1 MKLVCYNA
9 KCDEDR
15 MNARVWGEKFLEYL
29 YSEVKSKYPR
39 LHLNEVKAYK
49 VYCVYSNKGN
59 LKGFTLYKMGSNA
72 ILGSLDVFGISH
84 IWHLKRCLE
93 SVCLK

>member
-1 MKLVCYNA
+1 MKIVCYKA
-9 KCDEDR
+9 KSNEDR
-15 MNARVWGEKFLEYL
+15 IKARIWAEKFLEYL
-29 YSEVKSKYPR
+29 YSDVKNKYPR

-59 LKGFTLYKMGSNA
+59 LKGFTLSKMGSKA
-72 ILGSLDVFGISH
+72 ILGSLGVFGVSH
-84 IWHLKRCLE
+84 IWYMNKCLE